1 MGSLIF
7 GALLCS
13 SILRNPSHAHSFME
27 LQLHA
32 LQPDYFTPQQPSQI
46 WGEELRF
53 SAGETVFV
61 VAPSGTGKT
70 TLMHLLYGT
79 RPAGKG
85 KIMWGG
91 KDIATAPPAE
101 VAQLRAGPLSLV
113 FQDLR
118 LFPQMTLRENL
129 QLKTALGSPETPATI
144 ENWIERVGLGHR
156 KDALAGTL
164 SYGER
169 QRTAILRALLQ
180 PFQWLLL
187 DEPFSHLDEDNSAR
201 AAALIAEVCAAR
213 GAGRI
218 YADLN
223 ENQYFQNSRLLHL

>member
-1 MGSLIF
+1 MYF
-7 GALLCS
+7 P
-13 SILRNPSHAHSFME
+13 LRNSLFME
-27 LQLHA
+27 LQLRT
-32 LQPDYFTPQQPSQI
+32 LQPNYFTPLRPSQI
-46 WGEELRF
+46 WGQELHF
-53 SAGETVFV
+53 NAGETVFV

-85 KIMWGG
+85 KIFWGG
-91 KDIATAPPAE
+91 KDIATAPSPE
-101 VAQLRAGPLSLV
+101 VARLRAGPLSIV

-129 QLKTALGSPETPATI
+129 QLKTVLGSPETPETI
-144 ENWIERVGLGHR
+144 ETWIERLHLGHR

-169 QRTAILRALLQ
+169 QRTAIIRGLLQ

-187 DEPFSHLDEDNSAR
+187 DEPFSHLDEDNSQR
-201 AAALIAEVCAAR
+201 AATLIAEVCATR

-223 ENQYFQNSRLLHL
+223 ENDFFQNSRLLHL

>member
-1 MGSLIF
+1 
-7 GALLCS
+7 
-13 SILRNPSHAHSFME
+13 ME
-27 LQLHA
+27 LQLNA
-32 LQPDYFTPQQPSQI
+32 LQPDYFTPLRPSQI
-46 WGEELRF
+46 WGETLRF
-53 SAGETVFV
+53 AAGETVFV

-79 RPAGKG
+79 RPAGRG
-85 KIMWGG
+85 KINWGG
-91 KDIATAPPAE
+91 KDLTLASPAA
-101 VAQLRAGPLSLV
+101 VAQLRAGPLSIV

-118 LFPQMTLRENL
+118 LFGQMTLRENL
-129 QLKTALGSPETPATI
+129 QLKMALGSPETPETV
-144 ENWIERVGLGHR
+144 ESWMEQLGLGHR
-156 KDALAGTL
+156 KEALAGTL

-187 DEPFSHLDEDNSAR
+187 DEPFSHLDEDNSRR
-201 AAALIAEVCAAR
+201 AAALIEKVCTTR

-223 ENQYFQNSRLLHL
+223 ENNFFQNSRLLHL